1 MPKCNAK
8 LTSGKQGRPLRIRCC
23 GKEAIVL
30 TPTGFFEGRQV
41 WLCANHAPTKLVPS
55 RKAPNARLS
64 RDQQP

>member
-8 LTSGKQGRPLRIRCC
+8 LTSGKQGRPLRIRGC

-55 RKAPNARLS
+55 RKAPNAN
-64 RDQQP
+64 